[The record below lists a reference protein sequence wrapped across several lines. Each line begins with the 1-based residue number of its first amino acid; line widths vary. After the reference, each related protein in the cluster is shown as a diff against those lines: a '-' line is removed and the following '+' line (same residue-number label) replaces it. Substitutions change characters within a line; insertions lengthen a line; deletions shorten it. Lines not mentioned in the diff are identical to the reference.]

1 MNIRRAAI
9 ALAAPALGLALLA
22 APATA
27 APAADKDKTAA
38 GTVSAA
44 GPYCSA
50 GNHCVFITSLGSASR
65 PYFNSDNDFTNDT
78 FSDGSI
84 VNDNVWSASNSST
97 GNYES
102 HYYYNIGYG
111 GGLVF
116 CVNPGSSVNYDQ
128 LTDDDIDG
136 NGYGQR
142 DEISSLR
149 LRPRTS
155 VRCF

>member
-1 MNIRRAAI
+1 MHIKRTAL

-22 APATA
+22 APASA
-27 APAADKDKTAA
+27 APAVGEDKTAE
-38 GTVSAA
+38 TISAF
-44 GPYCSA
+44 GPYCDP
-50 GNHCVFITSLGSASR
+50 GHHCVFITNLGSASR
-65 PYFNSDNDFTNDT
+65 AYFNSDTDFRNDT
-78 FSDGSI
+78 FSNGSV

-102 HYYYNIGYG
+102 HYYYNPGYG

-128 LTDDDIDG
+128 LTDDDING

-142 DEISSLR
+142 DEASSLR

-155 VRCF
+155 IRCF

>member
-1 MNIRRAAI
+1 MNIKRAAV

-22 APATA
+22 TPASAKPEPSTV
-27 APAADKDKTAA
+27 DKTA
-38 GTVSAA
+38 GGISAF
-44 GPYCSA
+44 GPYCNA
-50 GNHCVFITSLGSASR
+50 GYHCVFITGLGSASR
-65 PYFNSDNDFTNDT
+65 AYYNSDSDFRNDT
-78 FSDGSI
+78 FSNGSV

-102 HYYYNIGYG
+102 HYYYNPGYG

-128 LTDDDIDG
+128 LTDDSIDG

-142 DEISSLR
+142 DEISSLQ